1 MTNDILFDDK
11 EKRSHDKREQDLFDN
26 FEKTFSLVKNNSE
39 FYTHTLNNFAKAP
52 KSRDE
57 LAMLPILRKS
67 DLTEIQKKHLP
78 FGGISP
84 SNSKF
89 QRIFSSPGPIYDPQ
103 GMDDDYWRISRALW
117 AAGIRPDMI
126 VHNTFSYHLTPAGFM
141 IDGACKKI
149 GCTVIP
155 GGIGNTEQQ
164 VDVIRDLKP
173 NAYVGTPSFLRILL
187 EKSNELG
194 YEIPDLKIAV
204 VGGEPLFPEVKKFI
218 LEREIKITQFY
229 GTADVG
235 LISYEIEGEPGM
247 IVDEDIILEIVRPGS
262 GEVLSDGEV
271 GEIVCTNLNSTY
283 PLIRFATGDMTKIIP
298 SPELS
303 PRTNTRINGWMG
315 RADQTVKVR
324 GMFIRPNQISEIIKN
339 FNFKKVRL
347 EIESNTQGL
356 DVPIFYIEQNT
367 FDDNLKDK
375 IKDSFKNIT
384 KINADIKFVEEKSL
398 QNDGLIIADKRKL

>member
-1 MTNDILFDDK
+1 MTDENFFDDK
-11 EKRSHDKREQDLFDN
+11 ETRTGDKRERDLFDY
-26 FEKTFSLVKNNSE
+26 FEKNFLLVKNNSE
-39 FYTHTLNNFAKAP
+39 YYARTFSNYSKAP
-52 KSRDE
+52 KNRDE
-57 LAMLPILRKS
+57 LSKLPILRKS
-67 DLTEIQKKHLP
+67 DLPEIQKKHLP
-78 FGGISP
+78 FGGLSP
-84 SNSKF
+84 SNSKI

-117 AAGIRPDMI
+117 AAGIRPNMI

-149 GCTVIP
+149 GCSLIP

-164 VDVIRDLKP
+164 VEVIRDLKP

-194 YEIPDLKIAV
+194 FEIPNFKIAV

-218 LEREIKITQFY
+218 IESGIKITQFY
-229 GTADVG
+229 GTADIG

-262 GEVLSDGEV
+262 GEVLPHGEV
-271 GEIVCTNLNSTY
+271 GEIVCTNINSTY
-283 PLIRFATGDMTKIIP
+283 PLIRFATGDMTKIIH
-298 SPELS
+298 LS
-303 PRTNTRINGWMG
+303 QSSARTNTRINGWMG

-347 EIESNTQGL
+347 EIESNSQGL
-356 DVPIFYIEQNT
+356 DLPIFYIEQNT
-367 FDDNLKDK
+367 FDDNLKVK
-375 IKDSFKNIT
+375 VKDSFKNLT
-384 KINADIKFVEEKSL
+384 KINAEIKFVKEKSL